1 MNARLVVRFGE
12 KMVATRSLP
21 KGGEGVES
29 RGRELMMEDARSI
42 REGLWLIARY
52 AQEAA
57 ELMDERIDAEELDGS
72 TEVGEVQEILE
83 RVRALSL
90 ELSEELDAYQNRP
103 AR

>member
-1 MNARLVVRFGE
+1 VNARVAVRFGE
-12 KMVATRSLP
+12 KMPTTRSHE
-21 KGGEGVES
+21 GGDGVEPD
-29 RGRELMMEDARSI
+29 RELILEDARSI

-72 TEVGEVQEILE
+72 TEVGEVREILE

-90 ELSEELDAYQNRP
+90 ELSEELDAYQTRH